1 MLFRSNSA
9 MDKCV
14 EIIKPAREAYLD
26 NVTKFAEIGN
36 MKFNYSIDAAAQTE
50 ISTILGAL

>member
-1 MLFRSNSA
+1 

-14 EIIKPAREAYLD
+14 EVIKPAREAYL
-26 NVTKFAEIGN
+26 NSVTKFAEIGN
-36 MKFNYSIDAAAQTE
+36 MKFNYTIDAAAQTE